1 MTGPLSF
8 GVVVAFLLSTTTA
21 YGAEQSIGN
30 LRQELGSKD
39 PAVVQVSGR
48 LICDLG
54 TENNG
59 QPCSIKIEEDGTGR
73 VFRLRAA
80 DSVMRL
86 YFDGARR
93 ATIEGRADRDPTTLV
108 VKGVSRL

>member
-1 MTGPLSF
+1 MTHPLSI
-8 GVVVAFLLSTTTA
+8 GVVLAFLLSTVTA

-39 PAVVQVSGR
+39 PASILVVGR

-59 QPCSIKIEEDGTGR
+59 QACSIKIEEDGTGR
-73 VFRLRAA
+73 VFRLRSAE
-80 DSVMRL
+80 SVMRL

-93 ATIEGRADRDPTTLV
+93 ATVEGRADRDPTTIV
-108 VKGVSRL
+108 VKGASRL